1 MTDAHGTAA
10 FIHYQQFLLCFKY
23 QCTND
28 LSLSKQSIL
37 DNNNNIKSE
46 DRIDFFAAK
55 KLFVN

>member
-37 DNNNNIKSE
+37 DNNNLKSV
-46 DRIDFFAAK
+46 DRVDFF
-55 KLFVN
+55 L

>member
-37 DNNNNIKSE
+37 DNNNLKNE
-46 DRIDFFAAK
+46 DRIDFLLRK
-55 KLFVN
+55 SSL